1 MWCCKPAKAMK
12 INRQKGKLMEE
23 PVEMTRKFKAAAS
36 RGEQLGLADETLKR
50 IAHELVPINP
60 EGLT

>member
-1 MWCCKPAKAMK
+1 
-12 INRQKGKLMEE
+12 MEE